1 MIVFNYPS
9 KKVLKQSIIE
19 YRRYVMAISK
29 TPIYKFK
36 YREEPTEMTGL
47 VLLGIQCLL
56 YKRHL
61 NPIASSRRMR
71 YGLRVPCNSSIL
83 LLRRISWQLGGSSL
97 FHCLSSSTMSVGTGS
112 PYSVCM

>member
-36 YREEPTEMTGL
+36 YREEPTEMAGL
-47 VLLGIQCLL
+47 VLLGIQ
-56 YKRHL
+56 
-61 NPIASSRRMR
+61 
-71 YGLRVPCNSSIL
+71 
-83 LLRRISWQLGGSSL
+83 
-97 FHCLSSSTMSVGTGS
+97 
-112 PYSVCM
+112 